1 MQAFT
6 PMADLVLF
14 ERMMLSQISQ
24 GMLETTLI
32 LIDPIVLLIGV
43 SKNTQV
49 LTKQT
54 PRC

>member
-6 PMADLVLF
+6 PMADSVLF
-14 ERMMLSQISQ
+14 ERMLLSQISR

-43 SKNTQV
+43 SKNTQL
-49 LTKQT
+49 LTEQT